1 MHGDQALDG
10 TAFETVTGA
19 MASQTFDRRSIPS
32 DARFGEWKAADGW
45 TVRTLELRPKAG
57 VAARGS
63 LLFAGGRGDFIE
75 KYLEAQDHWHRRGWN
90 VTAFDWRGQG
100 ASQGDLPGGHLDSFE
115 TLVGD
120 LAALIDSWRR
130 ERPGPHVVIAHSMGG
145 HVLLRT
151 LAERHPP
158 IDAAILIAPML
169 MINSGPV
176 PPLAAQWLASTAS
189 LFGWSGQPAW
199 QQPSLPQPAGSMRQG
214 FLTGCPDR
222 YDDELWW
229 WGKHPRFNLGA
240 PSWGWLRAAFQSC
253 AELTPARLAGVETPV
268 LLIGTERD
276 RLVSPAAIRRAA
288 GRLPKAELV
297 MYEDSAH
304 EILRER
310 DEVRLRA
317 LAAID
322 VFLDRHAPR

>member
-1 MHGDQALDG
+1 MDSQA
-10 TAFETVTGA
+10 
-19 MASQTFDRRSIPS
+19 FDRRSIPA

-45 TVRTLELRPKAG
+45 TVRTLERRRKEGAP
-57 VAARGS
+57 ARGS

-75 KYLEAQDHWHRRGWN
+75 KYLEAQDHWHRRGWD

-100 ASQGDLPGGHLDSFE
+100 ASQGDLPGGHLDRFE
-115 TLVGD
+115 TLIGD
-120 LAALIDSWRR
+120 LDGLIGSWRR
-130 ERPGPHVVIAHSMGG
+130 ESPGPHVVIAHSMGG

-151 LAERHPP
+151 LADRHAPV
-158 IDAAILIAPML
+158 DAAVLIAPML

-176 PPLAAQWLASTAS
+176 PPVAAQWLASTAS
-189 LFGWSGQPAW
+189 LFGWAGQPAW
-199 QQPSLPQPAGSMRQG
+199 QRSLTPEPAGSMRQAI
-214 FLTGCPDR
+214 LTGCAER

-229 WGKHPRFNLGA
+229 WEKHPGFNLGV

-253 AELTPARLAGVETPV
+253 AELTPASLAAVEIPV
-268 LLIGTERD
+268 LLMGAERD
-276 RLVSPAAIRRAA
+276 RLVGPDAIRRAA
-288 GRLPKAELV
+288 SLLPKAELV
-297 MYEDSAH
+297 MYDDSAH

-322 VFLDRHAPR
+322 AFLDRHAPA

>member
-1 MHGDQALDG
+1 MHSEA
-10 TAFETVTGA
+10 
-19 MASQTFDRRSIPS
+19 FDRRAIPS

-45 TVRTLELRPKAG
+45 TVRTLERMQQEG
-57 VAARGS
+57 DQARGS

-100 ASQGDLPGGHLDSFE
+100 ASQGDLPGGHLDRFE
-115 TLVGD
+115 TLVED
-120 LAALIDSWRR
+120 LAGLIEHWRR
-130 ERPGPHVVIAHSMGG
+130 ESPGPHAVVAHSMGG

-151 LAERHPP
+151 LAERRPK
-158 IDAAILIAPML
+158 IDAAVLVAPML
-169 MINSGPV
+169 MINSGPM
-176 PPLAAQWLASTAS
+176 PPFAAQWLASTAS

-199 QQPSLPQPAGSMRQG
+199 QQPSQPRPAGSMRQAI
-214 FLTGCPDR
+214 LTGCPDH
-222 YDDELWW
+222 YSDELWW
-229 WGKHPRFNLGA
+229 WERHPRFDLGV
-240 PSWGWLRAAFQSC
+240 PSWGWLKAAFQSC
-253 AELTPARLAGVETPV
+253 ASLTPASLAGVEIPV

-288 GRLPKAELV
+288 SLLPRAELV
-297 MYEDSAH
+297 MYDESAH

-317 LAAID
+317 LDSID
-322 VFLDRHAPR
+322 AFLDRKAGR